1 MFLGYKFKES
11 SIMKYIIAVNENY
24 YPSVEEFDNEKEAK
38 ERYND
43 LVVKLYSRYKG
54 VPKDLIE
61 NKTIYF
67 CEVKDF
73 AAVLREN

>member
-1 MFLGYKFKES
+1 
-11 SIMKYIIAVNENY
+11 MKYLVAINEDY
-24 YPSVEEFDNEKEAK
+24 YPAVYEFDNEEEAK
-38 ERYND
+38 NKYDE
-43 LVVKLYSRYKG
+43 LVEKLHLRYKG

-73 AAVLREN
+73 AEVKRGKL